1 MPVETARKVSYEEF
15 LEFEGDDETLWY
27 EWVDGELVVTPAA
40 DNPHQLVA
48 TRLGHQLMRLGDDA
62 GHGLTLAQLLYRVS
76 PTRARIPDF
85 VFIGRDK
92 LPLPRKSRDLSVVP
106 DLVVEIL
113 SPTTAA
119 RDLREKRDEYR
130 AAGVPM
136 YWIVDLDVRSVTV
149 WDFTVDPPTASEY
162 RGRLPW
168 SLGGRHLGAID
179 LDALFAT
186 EGLLR

>member
-1 MPVETARKVSYEEF
+1 MAVETTRKLSYEEF
-15 LEFEGDDETLWY
+15 LDFEGEETVWY

-40 DNPHQLVA
+40 GRLHQLVA
-48 TRLGHQLMRLGDDA
+48 GRLGRELLRLGDDA
-62 GHGLTLAQLLYRVS
+62 GHGLTLSQILYRVS
-76 PTRARIPDF
+76 ATLARVPDF

-92 LPLPRKSRDLSVVP
+92 LPLPREGKDLTVVP

-113 SPTTAA
+113 SPATAA

-130 AAGVPM
+130 AAGVPT
-136 YWIVDLDVRSVTV
+136 YWIVDLDVGSVTV
-149 WDFTVDPPTASEY
+149 WDFAVDPPRATEH
-162 RGRLPW
+162 RRRLPW
-168 SLGGRHLGAID
+168 VIGGQLLGEIN